1 MRAAGANSIA
11 GLVER
16 VRTLPGIQS
25 ATLAR
30 RLPLTDGGIAFAN
43 VTIDGYAPAEDED
56 MRLNYETVGPLYFQT
71 MHIPLLQG
79 RDFDDRDQESA
90 PGVAVINE
98 TMARRYWPGGDAL
111 GKRIRLT
118 KGWLEVVGIARAV
131 KNRNLSEA

>member
-43 VTIDGYAPAEDED
+43 VTIDGYAPAKDED
-56 MRLNYETVGPLYFQT
+56 MRLNYETAGPQYFQT
-71 MHIPLLQG
+71 MRIPLLQG
-79 RDFDDRDQESA
+79 REFDDRDQESA

-98 TMARRYWPGGDAL
+98 TMARRYWPGSDAL
-111 GKRIRLT
+111 GKRIKLT
-118 KGWLEVVGIARAV
+118 KG
-131 KNRNLSEA
+131 